1 MGNICRSPVVAE
13 IARAEFKRAGVRIEI
28 ASAAT
33 ENYHVGSGADARS
46 IASAKAHGYDLST
59 HRARQVEAADFSR
72 FDAVLAMDR
81 INLETLRQRCPRDH
95 AAHLG
100 LFLAHAGLGSSMEVP
115 DPYYGAPEDFDRVVA
130 LAHSGVQGL
139 LKRHADGA

>member
-13 IARAEFKRAGVRIEI
+13 VARTEFKRAGVRIEI

-33 ENYHVGSGADARS
+33 ENYHVGRGADARS
-46 IASAKAHGYDLST
+46 LASATAHGYDLSA

-72 FDAVLAMDR
+72 FDAVLAMDL
-81 INLETLRQRCPRDH
+81 INLETLKQRCPRDST
-95 AAHLG
+95 AHLG
-100 LFLAHAGLGSSMEVP
+100 LFLAHAGLGRSMEVP
-115 DPYYGAPEDFDRVVA
+115 DPYYGGPQDFERVVA
-130 LAHSGVQGL
+130 LARSGVQGL